1 MVRSKEF
8 RVKGGNVIAEGTAV
22 PRDHGLIM
30 AQFPPLDDV
39 TSLGNCFT
47 YI

>member
-1 MVRSKEF
+1 MVRSKELGG
-8 RVKGGNVIAEGTAV
+8 KGGNVIAEGTAG

-30 AQFPPLDDV
+30 AQFPPLDDD

-47 YI
+47 YL